1 MTHQLLLVESLLA
14 TVHIIT
20 ESSQPV
26 VQHLHVAVQDRTLT
40 QVVKLK
46 QKHNRTDQGWK
57 SGHFLTIS
65 GRKW

>member
-40 QVVKLK
+40 QIVKLK
-46 QKHNRTDQGWK
+46 QKHNKQNGSRLEIRSFSD
-57 SGHFLTIS
+57 HI
-65 GRKW
+65 R